1 MHHQSVLKDTGCNNI
16 SDLPAGKQD
25 RQGCK
30 CCLFAVA
37 FKINGDYNCL
47 IKVIYPNIMP
57 KQIPLESFFYNLSN
71 GVGVIF

>member
-16 SDLPAGKQD
+16 LDLPAGKQD

-47 IKVIYPNIMP
+47 IK
-57 KQIPLESFFYNLSN
+57 L
-71 GVGVIF
+71 